1 MGGGLGD
8 EVVAGADAGEEAGED
23 GDCGGVLGLADDD
36 AFFGVVAPETDFLLF
51 HIGEEVG
58 FGPSEI
64 KDPGVSGVKVV
75 GFLEVEG
82 GGIGEGEGGLKADED
97 GVMLGGEAA
106 EGVQGEGEV
115 LSGGLGEGGAVGAV
129 EIVADRGMF
138 EDGEG
143 VVGVAVEAEG
153 GFAFKFLVGFPS
165 G

>member
-1 MGGGLGD
+1 MGGGLGN
-8 EVVAGADAGEEAGED
+8 EVVAGADAGEKVGED
-23 GDCGGVLGLADDD
+23 GDVGGVLSLADDN
-36 AFFGVVAPETDFLLF
+36 AFFGVVAPETGFFLF

-58 FGPSEI
+58 FGLGEI
-64 KDPGVSGVKVV
+64 KDPGVGGVKVV

-82 GGIGEGEGGLKADED
+82 GWIGEGEGGLKADED

-115 LSGGLGEGGAVGAV
+115 LGGGFGEGGAVGAV
-129 EIVADRGMF
+129 EIIADRGMF
-138 EDGEG
+138 EDGES

-153 GFAFKFLVGFPS
+153 CFTFKFLVGFPS

>member
-1 MGGGLGD
+1 MGGGLGN
-8 EVVAGADAGEEAGED
+8 EVVAGADAGEKGGED
-23 GDCGGVLGLADDD
+23 GDFGGVFGLADND
-36 AFFGVVAPETDFLLF
+36 AFFGVVAPETGFFLF
-51 HIGEEVG
+51 HIGEEFG
-58 FGPSEI
+58 FGLGEI
-64 KDPGVSGVKVV
+64 KNPGVGGVKVV
-75 GFLEVEG
+75 GLLEVEG
-82 GGIGEGEGGLKADED
+82 GGIGEGKGRLKADED